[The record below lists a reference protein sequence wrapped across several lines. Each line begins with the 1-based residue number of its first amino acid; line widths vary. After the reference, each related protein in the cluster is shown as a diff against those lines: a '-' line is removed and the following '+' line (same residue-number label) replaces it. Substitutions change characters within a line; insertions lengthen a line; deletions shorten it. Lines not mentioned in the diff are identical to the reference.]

1 MTAPFDVIL
10 ADPPWNYDDK
20 GQSGSGQNSGAEV
33 YYETMTVADICALD
47 VESIAAPDSLCFLWV
62 TGPQMAEGFKVLAA
76 WGFTFRTVAFTWV
89 KTGSTDRSEK
99 ALKDALAL
107 RRVGATAINGVVQDI
122 APILM
127 PAFPIGQGS
136 YTRANPEYVLLGKRG
151 RGLKR
156 LDAGVRSEVLAPRSW
171 HSRKPDEVHHRIDR
185 LVGAEAR
192 KLEMFARRVFPAP
205 NWSAWGNEVTTDVQI
220 GMKGVAA

>member
-1 MTAPFDVIL
+1 MIAPFDVIL
-10 ADPPWNYDDK
+10 SDPPWNYDDK
-20 GQSGSGQNSGAEV
+20 GQSGSGVNSGAEV
-33 YYETMTVADICALD
+33 YYETMSVADICALD
-47 VESIAAPDSLCFLWV
+47 VATIAAPDALCFLWV
-62 TGPQMAEGFKVLAA
+62 TGPQIPEGLKVLTA
-76 WGFTFRTVAFTWV
+76 WGFEYKTTAFVWV

-99 ALKDALAL
+99 ALKDALTT
-107 RRVGATAINGVVQDI
+107 RRVGTVAANGIVQEI

-151 RGLKR
+151 RGVKR

-171 HSRKPDEVHHRIDR
+171 HSRKPDEVQRRIDR
-185 LVGAEAR
+185 LVGPDAR

-205 NWSAWGNEVTTDVQI
+205 NWWAWGNEVTTDVTI
-220 GMKGVAA
+220 GKKVAA